1 MSDKENYELA
11 VQTAVELRN
20 KLNESVIEREELG
33 KRLTLLNQELR
44 LQESHFNSEMAS
56 KDLELKSLQENSMAK
71 DSGLIMKLK
80 QMSEHNHTT
89 E

>member
-44 LQESHFNSEMAS
+44 LQ
-56 KDLELKSLQENSMAK
+56 
-71 DSGLIMKLK
+71 
-80 QMSEHNHTT
+80 
-89 E
+89 